1 MFSKLRSRHTPFLL
15 LGVFGLGSAFSLVGC
30 GGDSGNSAV
39 SSTSRHFTSTVNL
52 TSPQTAALD
61 LVIAS
66 NNTATGTMTVNDP
79 TRAAHSR
86 AVVVTVQLTGTVAAN
101 GDLSLTG
108 TYTQGE
114 TTQTTRVTGN
124 IGTATGTYVLNY
136 LSQNFNGTW
145 TAVAAANPSGSGAS
159 VTFSNVSGV
168 NATTTSRNLALV
180 AGVDLTI
187 PGVGKQLT
195 ISASASGTGDTSG
208 TLSLAVQGGATVGN
222 YTIDDDKYQ
231 VIYSEGPLTAARQW
245 AANGGTIQIVSVSAS
260 KVSFKV
266 IGATM
271 RAQSSLANPA
281 AAGTFTVDVTGETT
295 ALVSQ

>member
-1 MFSKLRSRHTPFLL
+1 M
-15 LGVFGLGSAFSLVGC
+15 FGLGSTLPLVGC
-30 GGDSGNSAV
+30 GGGSGSSSSV
-39 SSTSRHFTSTVNL
+39 SPTSRHFTSAVNL
-52 TSPQTAALD
+52 TPPQTAALD
-61 LVIAS
+61 LIIAS
-66 NNTATGTMTVNDP
+66 DNTATGTMTVNDP

-86 AVVVTVQLTGTVAAN
+86 AVVVTIQLTGTVAAN
-101 GDLSLTG
+101 GYMSLTG

-114 TTQTTRVTGN
+114 TTQTTRVFGN
-124 IGTATGTYVLNY
+124 IGATAGTYIVNY
-136 LSQNFNGTW
+136 LNHDFNGTW
-145 TAVAAANPSGSGAS
+145 TYVAAANPSGGGAS

-168 NATTTSRNLALV
+168 NATTTSRNLAAV

-187 PGVGKQLT
+187 PGLGKQLT
-195 ISASASGTGDTSG
+195 ISASGSGTGDTTG
-208 TLSLAVQGGATVGN
+208 TLSLAVQGGAKVGT

-231 VIYSEGPLTAARQW
+231 VIYQEGPLTTARQW

-266 IGATM
+266 VGATM